1 MHLSWRDVFHI
12 GYLKEKPQGM
22 KFIFQMR
29 GIVESF
35 PAERDHGE
43 EPSECHEQEESAG
56 KCRNYSDDAAA
67 SENGLRARYM
77 NYLDVD
83 DVAVNCPTRCLVL
96 LKMGLVG
103 KRAQA
108 DI

>member
-1 MHLSWRDVFHI
+1 MGKNPVNVMNKKRAQANIEMTWMMLMLVLIDQLDVGAYENGF
-12 GYLKEKPQGM
+12 
-22 KFIFQMR
+22 
-29 GIVESF
+29 
-35 PAERDHGE
+35 GE
-43 EPSECHEQEESAG
+43 EESAG

-103 KRAQA
+103 KRVQA
-108 DI
+108 GI

>member
-56 KCRNYSDDAAA
+56 KYRNDLDDA
-67 SENGLRARYM
+67 
-77 NYLDVD
+77 DVG
-83 DVAVNCPTRCLVL
+83 VN
-96 LKMGLVG
+96 
-103 KRAQA
+103 
-108 DI
+108 